1 MKKLLALIMSLG
13 LLFACSACASS
24 NTTDGSGDSSVDG
37 NDSVSSNPVV
47 TLNSFDDQNVMSRL
61 MLRGVLGKVE
71 LNTQDNDYIKSGT
84 GSAKVTISATPYKTA
99 QPYLYQATE
108 FFTTEE
114 DYSDFSK
121 AANVTL
127 WVYNAQSTSKKV
139 GLQFV
144 YSSELSDITQWYE
157 LAPTSWTQIRC
168 SVAREYL
175 TATNG
180 RYTVEG
186 INVVFNRGSEDEVYY
201 LDEFHLYRTDTEF
214 TPVTMHLEENEIA
227 SFDNYWQVRKLN
239 VGCWGD
245 QSLVPSVEWVK
256 DNTATGSGGSLRI
269 ITTPIGTADRWPYI
283 VINTNTFSMIDLSK
297 YGKGDKLCFEAYAP
311 ELNGMDRIWMEMYA
325 TGGLKYYTSDVIT
338 LKKGEWITVSIYI
351 EKINASGRFHDTSEL
366 RILHQGYTGDN
377 AKIFYVDNIRIE
389 VGAEK

>member
-1 MKKLLALIMSLG
+1 MSLG
-13 LLFACSACASS
+13 LVFACSACKSSATENSGGLSNSGSNASASS
-24 NTTDGSGDSSVDG
+24 N
-37 NDSVSSNPVV
+37 PIV
-47 TLNSFDDQNVMSRL
+47 TLNSFDDQNVMNRL
-61 MLRGVLGKVE
+61 MLRGLLGKVE
-71 LNTQDNDYIKSGT
+71 LNTENGEYVKSGV
-84 GSAKVTISATPYKTA
+84 GSAKVTVSANPYKAA

-121 AANVTL
+121 ASNITL
-127 WVYNAQSTSKKV
+127 WVYNTQAENKKI

-157 LAPTSWTQIRC
+157 LAPQSWTQLRC

-186 INVVFNRGSEDEVYY
+186 VNVVFNRASVDEVYY
-201 LDEFHLYRTDTEF
+201 LDEFRLYRTDTEF
-214 TPVTMHLEENEIA
+214 TPVTMSLEENEIC
-227 SFDNYWQVRKLN
+227 SFDKYWQVRKLN

-256 DNTATGSGGSLRI
+256 DVTATGSGGALRVV
-269 ITTPIGTADRWPYI
+269 TTPTGTADRWPYV
-283 VINTNTFSMIDLSK
+283 VINNNIFSLIDLTK

-311 ELNGMDRIWMEMYA
+311 ELNGMDRIWVELYA
-325 TGGLKYYTSDVIT
+325 TGGLKYYTSDVIS
-338 LKKGEWITVSIYI
+338 LKKGEWITVSIDV
-351 EKINASGRFHDTSEL
+351 EKINASGRLYDTSEL

-377 AKIFYVDNIRIE
+377 AKIFYVDNIRME
-389 VGAEK
+389 VGSEK

>member
-1 MKKLLALIMSLG
+1 MKKFLALIMTLG
-13 LLFACSACASS
+13 FLFSCSACGSDDKK
-24 NTTDGSGDSSVDG
+24 NTGGEQSGTDNSVG
-37 NDSVSSNPVV
+37 SNPVV
-47 TLNSFDDQNVMSRL
+47 TLNSFDDQTVMNRL

-71 LNTQDNDYIKSGT
+71 LNTQDNAYIKSGV
-84 GSAKVTISATPYKTA
+84 GSAKVTISAEPYKTA

-108 FFTTEE
+108 FFTTGE
-114 DYSDFSK
+114 DYSDFAK
-121 AANVTL
+121 AANLTL
-127 WVYNAQSTSKKV
+127 WVYNAQETTKKV

-144 YSSELSDITQWYE
+144 YSAELSDITQWYE
-157 LAPTSWTQIRC
+157 LAPQSWTQLRC
-168 SVAREYL
+168 TVAREYL

-180 RYTVEG
+180 EYKVEG
-186 INVVFNRGSEDEVYY
+186 INVVFNRGETDDVYY
-201 LDEFHLYRTDTEF
+201 LDEFNLYRTDTEF
-214 TPVTMHLEENEIA
+214 TPVTMNLDEHEIC
-227 SFDNYWQVRKLN
+227 SFDKYWQVRKLN

-256 DNTATGSGGSLRI
+256 DNTATGSGGALRV

-283 VINTNTFSMIDLSK
+283 VINATTFSMIDLAQ

-311 ELNGMDRIWMEMYA
+311 ELNGMDRIWMEMYS

-338 LKKGEWITVSIYI
+338 LKKGEWITVSIDI
-351 EKINASGRFHDTSEL
+351 EKINATGRLYDTSEL

-389 VGAEK
+389 VGEGK